1 VLCATAGAAE
11 LLPDGSHVSVVS
23 SSILRNFGHNALDIG
38 IVVRSFAVSAV
49 CLGCPRICSHVQPK
63 QQTCKS
69 LFCPSF
75 RRQAELKMQ
84 TDSGRQFVTLFGLLQ
99 AILVILFV
107 IFVEYDETVDGSTT
121 DPEEPVQSIYP
132 SFQDVHVMIFIGFGF
147 LMTFLR
153 KYLYGAVGFTF
164 MIAAFCIQWAI
175 LNNEFWNKVVHNEVH
190 EKIFIDIAK

>member
-1 VLCATAGAAE
+1 VLCFA
-11 LLPDGSHVSVVS
+11 S
-23 SSILRNFGHNALDIG
+23 SLTTEGLT
-38 IVVRSFAVSAV
+38 
-49 CLGCPRICSHVQPK
+49 
-63 QQTCKS
+63 TC
-69 LFCPSF
+69 
-75 RRQAELKMQ
+75 AMQ
-84 TDSGRQFVTLFGLLQ
+84 RDSGRQFVTLFGLLQ

-107 IFVEYDETVDGSTT
+107 LFVEYDETVDGSTT
-121 DPEEPVQSIYP
+121 DPDEPVQSIYP

-153 KYLYGAVGFTF
+153 KYVYGAVGFTF